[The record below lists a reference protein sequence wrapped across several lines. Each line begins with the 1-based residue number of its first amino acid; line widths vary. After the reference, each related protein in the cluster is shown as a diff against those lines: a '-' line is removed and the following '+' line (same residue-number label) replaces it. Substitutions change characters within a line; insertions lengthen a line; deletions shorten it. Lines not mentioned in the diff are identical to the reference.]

1 MKKNS
6 AFFLIVIITLL
17 LASCGGDDDSEKNKK
32 TYGSEG
38 GYCYPDGS
46 CDLGF
51 ECNETMNMCFEAEDC
66 ITGEIKCSNNV
77 FIWCDDGDWLY
88 KECGDNKIC
97 SEKAKGCIF
106 DDSGDSGDSGNSG
119 NTGDTSSDP
128 KCENYSVET
137 GEVCDGD
144 SKDCNGLA
152 GIYSGGTAP
161 CRSDCTG
168 YDESFCRNKWR
179 IQINSVELTEK
190 MADGSSWD
198 VPGGMP
204 DVWINV
210 LHNDELILETE
221 TKEDT
226 LSPGWTNEYV
236 DVSISNTDKF
246 VFEFW
251 DEDTNDHDNFATLSL
266 STYVVDRFNDGEL
279 TEENY
284 ENLET
289 KFGII
294 SFSISF
300 IKK

>member
-1 MKKNS
+1 MSLDSGDSGNS
-6 AFFLIVIITLL
+6 
-17 LASCGGDDDSEKNKK
+17 G
-32 TYGSEG
+32 
-38 GYCYPDGS
+38 
-46 CDLGF
+46 
-51 ECNETMNMCFEAEDC
+51 
-66 ITGEIKCSNNV
+66 
-77 FIWCDDGDWLY
+77 
-88 KECGDNKIC
+88 
-97 SEKAKGCIF
+97 
-106 DDSGDSGDSGNSG
+106 DSGDSGDSGNSG
-119 NTGDTSSDP
+119 NTGNTSSDP
-128 KCENYSVET
+128 ECGNYYVET

-144 SKDCNGLA
+144 SKECNGLA
-152 GIYSGGTAP
+152 GIYSGGNAP

-179 IQINSVELTEK
+179 MQINSVELTEK

-221 TKEDT
+221 TKDDT
-226 LSPGWTNEYV
+226 LSPSWTNEYV
-236 DVSISNTDKF
+236 EVSISNTDKF

-251 DEDTNDHDNFATLSL
+251 DEDAAGGHDNFATLSL
-266 STYVVDRFNDGEL
+266 STYVVDTFNDGEL

-284 ENLET
+284 ENLKT
-289 KFGII
+289 KYGII